1 MKNQKLKKVITYLLD
16 RLQEPSTIRGLILLA
31 AALGAKMS
39 TDMQMAYLEVG
50 LLLAGLVA
58 ILTPDKLKDK
68 DVDVSRRRSGG
79 GSFPRSGGS
88 SGRTSRRGA
97 DEPADEYDIKG

>member
-1 MKNQKLKKVITYLLD
+1 MKNEKLKKVITYLLD

-31 AALGAKMS
+31 AAMGAKMS

-58 ILTPDKLKDK
+58 ILTPDKLKDR
-68 DVDVSRRRSGG
+68 DVDVSKRRSGG
-79 GSFPRSGGS
+79 GSFPRSGS
-88 SGRTSRRGA
+88 SGRTSRRG
-97 DEPADEYDIKG
+97 DSNESTDEYDIKG